1 MIVLVAPS
9 VDATSTIASMDSHQ
23 SCIVFTPSAIAFI
36 VLLVMCIALVVLLL
50 LHIYYPSPPG
60 GYPDLEGLNFRRA
73 GLPVAQGR
81 HKYLC
86 QALPAGVAANHQV
99 FPSFTSAPVRTPLAV
114 SCTLYFLFTLAHLA
128 HLSPESVHPFS
139 DMNLE
144 IISSVNSFFNL

>member
-36 VLLVMCIALVVLLL
+36 VLLIMCIALVALLL

-60 GYPDLEGLNFRRA
+60 GYHDLEGLNFRRA
-73 GLPVAQGR
+73 GPPVAQGR

-86 QALPAGVAANHQV
+86 QALPAVL
-99 FPSFTSAPVRTPLAV
+99 SLTPN
-114 SCTLYFLFTLAHLA
+114 LF
-128 HLSPESVHPFS
+128 HPCS

-144 IISSVNSFFNL
+144 IISSVNSLFNVRTSTFSS